1 MSKITHYLI
10 SFICIL
16 FLTNTILAQD
26 PNVVG
31 NVTVK
36 DLANNDPLYLET
48 RNLSSAA
55 DAFSGEYARVN
66 NLTFKKDAADISL
79 ASGEIYFLK
88 SVQGKVVG
96 AVFLGNG
103 RFSLTPPVEVE
114 KKHLSI
120 FTGSNDI
127 NESFDKLV
135 MFFSDKTF
143 DEIKQSPNVQM
154 ATGGS
159 QAGKA
164 RDVYREKQE
173 LLRKDFHYNVYSRI
187 LSDFYAPQRKG
198 FFMTFIEGSK
208 FGKLIYQIDPLGV
221 GEVYPEQVSL
231 TSFGE
236 TTGGIWTAFHLED
249 EYKKGTATS
258 WQDRR
263 SYDITHHNI
272 DTAVDGTRLF
282 VKDEITI
289 QMREKNARFLPFDLY
304 RSLRVKSVVDETGS
318 ALSYIQEKKDEDA
331 DFGVILPEAKETG
344 KPFKITVEYEG
355 TEALREAGSGNFILI
370 PRSTWYPN
378 NPNSS
383 FGDRAKF
390 DLTFRYPKKYVMV
403 GIGSRVGEET
413 VEGNQK
419 VAKWSS
425 GDLEMAVAG
434 FNYGDFKM
442 KNVNDKDA
450 GYDLEVFVNR
460 ELPDEMKNIQRN
472 ADAARERGGD
482 PSLSLLQSINTTGM
496 ATTVLVEAQNA
507 TRIYNAFFGK
517 LPYKR
522 VAMTQQPAGF
532 FGQAWGTL
540 IFMPYIAFIDDTHR
554 VQLFGISGG
563 TNGFWR
569 EVAAHEVAHQ
579 WWGHMVGWT
588 SYHDQWMSEGFSE
601 FSTSLYIFYIKKD
614 INKFIDFWE
623 DQRSQI
629 TQATPQT
636 NGRKPYTVGPLT
648 QGYRLNSAKTGN
660 IARSMIYPK
669 GAFVLHMLRMMMYD
683 RKNGTGD
690 TKFQEMMKDFI
701 ASHFNQDVSTNDF
714 KKIVE
719 KHMLPSMDIY
729 KNGSMDWFF
738 DEWIYGTEMPSYDF
752 SYQLSSGAN
761 GQTLLSGK
769 ITQSGVSDKFVMPV
783 PLYMDFGKGWV
794 YLGSA
799 TLVGNSSVELKNIAL
814 PEKPKRVAVA
824 ALQDILVEKNEAKKQ

>member
-1 MSKITHYLI
+1 MPNNKGILTLDTHSQKEFLMSKITQYFI
-10 SFICIL
+10 IFICFL
-16 FLTNTILAQD
+16 FLINTISAQD

-36 DLANNDPLYLET
+36 DLGNNDPLYLET

-66 NLTFKKDAADISL
+66 NLTLKKDAADIL
-79 ASGEIYFLK
+79 LTSGEIYFLK
-88 SVQGKVVG
+88 SVQGKIVG
-96 AVFLGNG
+96 AVFLGDG

-114 KKHLSI
+114 KKHISI

-127 NESFDKLV
+127 NENFDKLV
-135 MFFSDKTF
+135 MFFTDKTF
-143 DEIKQSPNVQM
+143 DEIKQSPNAQM

-173 LLRKDFHYNVYSRI
+173 ILRKDFHYNVYSRI

-198 FFMTFIEGSK
+198 FFMTFIDGNK

-221 GEVYPEQVSL
+221 AEVYPEQVSL
-231 TSFGE
+231 ISYGE

-272 DTAVDGTRLF
+272 DTTVDGTRLL

-304 RSLRVKSVVDETGS
+304 RSLRVKSVVDETGN
-318 ALSYIQEKKDEDA
+318 ALAYIQEKKDEDA

-378 NPNSS
+378 NPSS
-383 FGDRAKF
+383 AFGDRAKF
-390 DLTFRYPKKYVMV
+390 DLTFRFPKKYVMV
-403 GIGSRVGEET
+403 GIGSRVGEEK

-419 VAKWSS
+419 ISKWSS
-425 GDLEMAVAG
+425 GDIEMAVAG
-434 FNYGDFKM
+434 FNYGNFKM
-442 KNVNDKDA
+442 KNIKDEDT
-450 GYDLEVFVNR
+450 GYDIEVFVNS
-460 ELPDEMKNIQRN
+460 ELPDDIKAVQKRAEQL
-472 ADAARERGGD
+472 ERQD
-482 PSLSLLQSINTTGM
+482 PSLSMLQSLNTTGM
-496 ATTVLVEAQNA
+496 AKTVLIEAQNS

-517 LPYKR
+517 LAYQR
-522 VAMTQQPAGF
+522 LAMTQQPAGF

-540 IFMPYIAFIDDTHR
+540 IFMPYTAFFDDTHR
-554 VQLFGISGG
+554 VQLFGISSG

-569 EVAAHEVAHQ
+569 EVGAHEMAHQ

-588 SYHDQWMSEGFSE
+588 SYHDQWMSEGFAE
-601 FSTSLYIFYIKKD
+601 FSTSLYIFYVKKD
-614 INKFIDFWE
+614 TQKFIDFWE
-623 DQRSQI
+623 DQRRQI
-629 TQATPQT
+629 IEATPQT
-636 NGRKPYTVGPLT
+636 NNRKPYTVGPVT

-669 GAFVLHMLRMMMYD
+669 GAFILHMLRMMMYD
-683 RKNGTGD
+683 HKKRNGRCQVSRDDEG
-690 TKFQEMMKDFI
+690 FYCI
-701 ASHFNQDVSTNDF
+701 AS
-714 KKIVE
+714 
-719 KHMLPSMDIY
+719 
-729 KNGSMDWFF
+729 
-738 DEWIYGTEMPSYDF
+738 
-752 SYQLSSGAN
+752 
-761 GQTLLSGK
+761 
-769 ITQSGVSDKFVMPV
+769 QSGCFH
-783 PLYMDFGKGWV
+783 
-794 YLGSA
+794 
-799 TLVGNSSVELKNIAL
+799 
-814 PEKPKRVAVA
+814 
-824 ALQDILVEKNEAKKQ
+824 Q